1 MMAPQKNDTD
11 DIVDDVHYLFG
22 SVGLFV
28 AAIMNEFWEDMDAT
42 DHNCHCNCARVD
54 VVNQPNA

>member
-1 MMAPQKNDTD
+1 M
-11 DIVDDVHYLFG
+11 DDVHYLFG

-54 VVNQPNA
+54 CEPAQRMRINGIIYEFH

>member
-28 AAIMNEFWEDMDAT
+28 ATIMNEFWEDMDAT
-42 DHNCHCNCARVD
+42 DHNCHCNCARGLCE
-54 VVNQPNA
+54 

>member
-1 MMAPQKNDTD
+1 M
-11 DIVDDVHYLFG
+11 DDVHYLFG

-54 VVNQPNA
+54 CCSEPAQTHED